1 MDRSSRYTV
10 DNTELQIQIL
20 ASLQNL
26 KRSNKKC
33 GTEEVFQLVLKSLES
48 DMKNFLSK
56 IKKWK
61 QAVMHIKPVY
71 EYQNRIK

>member
-10 DNTELQIQIL
+10 DNTELQTLIL
-20 ASLQNL
+20 ASLQTL

-33 GTEEVFQLVLKSLES
+33 GTEEVFQLALKSLES
-48 DMKNFLSK
+48 DIKNFSSK
-56 IKKWK
+56 IKKRK

-71 EYQNRIK
+71 QYQNRIK

>member
-10 DNTELQIQIL
+10 DNTELQTQIL
-20 ASLQNL
+20 ASLQTL
-26 KRSNKKC
+26 KRSNKKF

-56 IKKWK
+56 IKK
-61 QAVMHIKPVY
+61 
-71 EYQNRIK
+71 